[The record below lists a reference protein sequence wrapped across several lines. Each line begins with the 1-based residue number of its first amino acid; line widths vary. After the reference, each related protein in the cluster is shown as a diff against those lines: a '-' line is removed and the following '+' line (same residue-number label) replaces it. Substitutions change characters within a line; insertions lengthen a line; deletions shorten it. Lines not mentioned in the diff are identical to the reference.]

1 MSISLHDRMLS
12 AAEQLNLPK
21 QYKSDLDDDPRVL
34 SAFEGCSFIWL
45 LRTCGSTLIP
55 LKVGADP
62 CYVTN
67 WLYGSHGQEVHAF
80 LIDEKHLT
88 VEKINFEEAEK
99 LILSPP
105 EQITALMSFEAVHST
120 VSSVLESGSERGVWG
135 TFSSPTLDCAD
146 WQKWEAYFRN
156 SGNSL
161 MQTFMHKALSR
172 RAASLN

>member
-12 AAEQLNLPK
+12 VAKQLNLPK
-21 QYKSDLDDDPRVL
+21 LYKSDLEDDPRVL
-34 SAFEGCSFIWL
+34 NAFEGCSFIWL

-99 LILSPP
+99 LILSPLSKSRLSCP
-105 EQITALMSFEAVHST
+105 LRLCIRQFPVFWNQEAKG
-120 VSSVLESGSERGVWG
+120 ESGE
-135 TFSSPTLDCAD
+135 
-146 WQKWEAYFRN
+146 Y
-156 SGNSL
+156 
-161 MQTFMHKALSR
+161 SR
-172 RAASLN
+172 PHQ